1 MTKYAY
7 HEGAIRPISEAN
19 ISVTCT
25 TFHYGIG
32 CFGGLRA
39 FWSDRDKQLYLFR
52 PADHY
57 KRLLNSAK
65 FLMSDIGK
73 SNAELVALTVE
84 LLRKEEWKENV
95 YIRPIIYKDDGVFR
109 VQLHDSTDKLAIFS
123 HPVGAYIKADGA
135 LKVGFSTWRRVDDN
149 AIPARG
155 KISGTYINSALAK
168 TEAVMNGFQEA
179 LVLNQDGHVSE
190 ASAANLFVVRDGV
203 LITPPITDNV
213 LEGITRKTII
223 EFAREDMGLDVVE
236 RSIDRSELYLVE
248 EAFFCGTGVG
258 VAAIGSVDHRP
269 VGDGTT
275 GPIATK
281 MLAHYQ
287 NVVTG
292 GVAKYK
298 SWLTPVY

>member
-7 HEGAIRPISEAN
+7 HEGAIRPISEAH

-57 KRLLNSAK
+57 RRLLNSAK

-73 SNAELVALTVE
+73 TNAELVALTVE

-123 HPVGAYIKADGA
+123 HPVGAYIKGDGA

-203 LITPPITDNV
+203 VITPPITDNV

-223 EFAREDMGLDVVE
+223 EFAREDMGLEVVE
-236 RSIDRSELYLVE
+236 RSIDRSELYLVD

-258 VAAIGSVDHRP
+258 VAAIGSIDHRLID
-269 VGDGTT
+269 DGNT
-275 GPIATK
+275 GPIAAK

-292 GVAKYK
+292 GVPKYK